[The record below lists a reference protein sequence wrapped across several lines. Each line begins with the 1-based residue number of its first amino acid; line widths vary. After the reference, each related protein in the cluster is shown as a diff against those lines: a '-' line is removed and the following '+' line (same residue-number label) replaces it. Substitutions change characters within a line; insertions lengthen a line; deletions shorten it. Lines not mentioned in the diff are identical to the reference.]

1 MGREMYCIRKGNVEV
16 SPAMVSCTFNGFVPT
31 YLVRVHVCICL
42 YVCACIE
49 IIILCGNS
57 IHRSCLKT

>member
-1 MGREMYCIRKGNVEV
+1 MEV